1 MLNGVD
7 GTNVSSFQ
15 FMVDYHDAVWDWHQG
30 ADGVRTWDHSKV
42 VFSDSNGDEA
52 NLSRHSSRTT
62 SKAPS
67 VSKASIERVKLYKSA
82 HFDPK
87 ISFEVSK
94 SLRNKC
100 FCVVYDHFSGSMLA
114 SVSEI
119 LKPRRCSD
127 RTEDWTGTL
136 KFYRVYAS
144 AEAVNVVKND
154 SKAPHGDGKNAL
166 KLVAAET
173 DVHAALTEFTY
184 HRGDVEYPG
193 DVRDIIGLVRWL
205 PVRYKADPGGLSPDY
220 FKGYEPFDLI
230 YVGFDI
236 NERVSKARK
245 R

>member
-1 MLNGVD
+1 
-7 GTNVSSFQ
+7 
-15 FMVDYHDAVWDWHQG
+15 MVDYHDAVWRWHQG

-42 VFSDSNGDEA
+42 VFSDSNGDDTR
-52 NLSRHSSRTT
+52 NSSRTT
-62 SKAPS
+62 PS

-87 ISFEVSK
+87 ISFEVYK
-94 SLRNKC
+94 LLRNKC

-136 KFYRVYAS
+136 KFCRVYAS

-154 SKAPHGDGKNAL
+154 SKAPQGEGKDAL

-173 DVHAALTEFTY
+173 DEHAALTELTY

-236 NERVSKARK
+236 NEMVSKAK
-245 R
+245 RR